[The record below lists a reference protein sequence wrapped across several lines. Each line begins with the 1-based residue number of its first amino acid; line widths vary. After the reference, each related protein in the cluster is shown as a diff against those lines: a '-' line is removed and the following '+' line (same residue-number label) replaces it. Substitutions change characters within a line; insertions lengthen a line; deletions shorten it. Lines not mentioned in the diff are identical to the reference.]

1 MKNTTLQKIEAESF
15 DMVPHAD
22 RTNDYNTEG
31 TDPAVSNDEV
41 SQVAYN
47 RYVEQGSVHGHDV
60 EHWIDAEVL
69 LRAVHD
75 KMLPRQADLAMKL
88 VGLPTRRA

>member
-1 MKNTTLQKIEAESF
+1 MASLIISWYIYAMKTTTLQKIQAESF

-22 RTNDYNTEG
+22 RTNYYNTEG
-31 TDPAVSNDEV
+31 TESIPSVKEV

-47 RYVEQGSVHGHDV
+47 RFVEQGSVHGHDV

-69 LRAVHD
+69 LRAVHS
-75 KMLPRQADLAMKL
+75 KMSSS
-88 VGLPTRRA
+88 